1 MHRRL
6 LRAGIVLPAL
16 ALCGCTAIG
25 YGIGKAIEKDAAK
38 TRPIQQKDLITLGH
52 GEPLQ
57 LQLWDGTK
65 TSGVFRGLQWT
76 PAATY
81 AAAYDVARA
90 GPAPGLPRLGPG
102 ATLVKTSRKSV
113 RGEYVGLGP
122 GFVAFSPVG
131 GRLEA
136 FDVEQLLALTDAS
149 GGRIESQ
156 QVRLLLEQ
164 RKVPLVTAIALEQPG
179 GRKLVDSGDVASVTR
194 LGRHSE
200 ATKTGT
206 IVGAV
211 LDVAAVTLV
220 VIAAASMSSGWDS
233 SDSTTTSCPLVDS
246 FDGTAWRLDA
256 EPLGGAFY
264 GAAERTDLARLDH
277 AEEVAGEY
285 RLRLRNDQQEID
297 HVDALS
303 LRVVDHD
310 PGAEL
315 VPDARGGLL
324 ALDRGVAPATGRPLP
339 AARVERRDADV
350 AAALA
355 RSDDRLWVSDAWG
368 REPSVAGH
376 LRDGVELEYP
386 RPSGAGAVLVVRA
399 GATAHGGRLLRRV
412 LELHGRDLPAF
423 YARLGRDR
431 SARAVFEAAREREV
445 LPTVRLWDGAGWRT
459 AGFLRDLPSLAR
471 RDQAVPLDLRG
482 IDGGTVRVRIDG
494 PPGLWSLDR
503 AVLAR
508 EAPGGVADSVS
519 VPPSRALLE
528 DGTDVTARLARRDGR
543 RHSLRPRMD
552 TVILRFP
559 APPREPGLART
570 VLVEA
575 TGYYNVIV
583 GTDGEPRRE
592 AFRRLVEE
600 PGAVAR
606 FALEGMRVRPVG
618 EVGS

>member
-25 YGIGKAIEKDAAK
+25 YGIGKAIEKGAAK
-38 TRPIQQKDLITLGH
+38 TRPIQQKDLITLGP
-52 GEPLQ
+52 GEPLE

-65 TSGVFRGLQWT
+65 TSGVFRGLPWT
-76 PAATY
+76 PAAIY

-122 GFVAFSPVG
+122 GFVAFSPAG

-136 FDVEQLLALTDAS
+136 FDLEQLLALTDAS
-149 GGRIESQ
+149 GGRIESD

-164 RKVPLVTAIALEQPG
+164 RKVPLVSAIALEQPDG
-179 GRKLVDSGDVASVTR
+179 KKLVDSGDVASVTR

-200 ATKTGT
+200 ATRTGT
-206 IVGAV
+206 MVGAV
-211 LDVAAVTLV
+211 LDVATVTLV
-220 VIAAASMSSGWDS
+220 VIAATSMSSGN
-233 SDSTTTSCPLVDS
+233 SCPLVDS

-310 PGAEL
+310 PDAEI
-315 VPDARGGLL
+315 VPDARGGIL
-324 ALDRGVAPATGRPLP
+324 ALERGVPPAAGRPLP

-386 RPSGAGAVLVVRA
+386 RPSGTGAVLVVRA

-423 YARLGRDR
+423 YARLGRDP
-431 SARAVFEAAREREV
+431 SARAAFEAAREREV
-445 LPTVRLWDGAGWRT
+445 LPTVRLWDGAAWRA

-482 IDGGTVRVRIDG
+482 LDGGTVRVRIDG

-503 AVLAR
+503 AVLAQ
-508 EAPGGVADSVS
+508 EAPGGVAGSVS

-528 DGTDVTARLARRDGR
+528 DGTDVTARLAWSDGR

-552 TVILRFP
+552 TVILSFP
-559 APPREPGLART
+559 APLRQPGLART

-606 FALEGMRVRPVG
+606 FALERMRERPVG